1 MAMATQTTK
10 QKTAAPAPEAERQ
23 VMPMPEGGW
32 PPDEF
37 TGLGG
42 NYVRDPYTGIRR
54 PAEEP
59 AEDPATDP
67 AAPTNLTE

>member
-1 MAMATQTTK
+1 MATQTK
-10 QKTAAPAPEAERQ
+10 QKPAAPAPEAKRA
-23 VMPMPEGGW
+23 VMPEPEGGW
-32 PPDEF
+32 PPDAY

-59 AEDPATDP
+59 ADEPATDP